1 MTLGELVF
9 WYATVL
15 VVLLLALAVL
25 VVRRKA
31 GGKPVFT
38 QADWRFLFG
47 SSKEKVLTGEFWLKV
62 FLATFIALSLGVI
75 IAVFVLPYG
84 NAPAVVGLFV
94 TVVALVVL
102 VPKLLE

>member
-9 WYATVL
+9 WYSTIFLVL
-15 VVLLLALAVL
+15 LLAFVVLLL
-25 VVRRKA
+25 RRRV

-47 SSKEKVLTGEFWLKV
+47 YSKEKVLSGEFWLKI
-62 FLATFIALSLGVI
+62 FLAIFIALSLGVI

-84 NAPAVVGLFV
+84 NAPAVAVLLV
-94 TVVALVVL
+94 TVAALVLL

>member
-9 WYATVL
+9 WYSAIFFVL
-15 VVLLLALAVL
+15 LVAFVLLLL
-25 VVRRKA
+25 RRRV

-47 SSKEKVLTGEFWLKV
+47 HSREKVLSGEFWLKI
-62 FLATFIALSLGVI
+62 LIAMFIALSLGVI

-84 NAPAVVGLFV
+84 NAPAVVALLATVAALVLFV
-94 TVVALVVL
+94 
-102 VPKLLE
+102 PKFLE